1 MKTPPQV
8 KGAWIIGHYKQFK
21 KDPLSLLLSSS
32 DELGDIFALKAFNK
46 PIYFV
51 NSPDLIEY
59 VTQTNHTNYIKTPA
73 TPLRMI
79 LGDSIFTTDG
89 EEWLKRR
96 RLYQPALNNTSIR
109 SYVSA
114 VIEASNEMLNE
125 IGSSLTEKS
134 ELNISK
140 LMTNVTINVLGKTLF
155 SATLG
160 FNEQLQDDIAVIMH
174 WIGER
179 RLRHPFV
186 VPVTWPTPANKK
198 FHTALKN
205 MDQMIYKIIEAKKN
219 ESSPSDD
226 LLSKLMARGAE
237 GNSNLN
243 PKELRDEVMTIFL
256 AGHETSANVLNWT
269 FYMLA
274 KHQEIQSRV
283 FDEIALLE
291 GGELV
296 YEDLHKLQYT
306 AQVLNESMRLY
317 PPVWHFGRVNV
328 EDDQIG
334 GYHIPAGSAVRISP
348 YAIQRKSALW
358 PNPNTFNPDRFESS
372 KKIQPYTFIAF
383 GAGPRLCAGRNF
395 AMMEMVFILVKTIR
409 KYRLTFEGDP
419 IDTLPLITLRSKG
432 DIHLNCTARK

>member
-8 KGAWIIGHYKQFK
+8 EGSMITGHYNQFK

-32 DELGDIFALKAFNK
+32 EKLGEIFALKAFTK

-51 NSPDLIEY
+51 NSPELIEY
-59 VTQTNHTNYIKTPA
+59 VTQTNHINYIKTPA

-96 RLYQPALNNTSIR
+96 RLYQPALNNTAIR

-114 VIEASNEMLNE
+114 VLDASNEMIEQVDAAL
-125 IGSSLTEKS
+125 SDKK
-134 ELNISK
+134 ELNITR

-155 SATLG
+155 STSLS
-160 FNEQLQDDIAVIMH
+160 FNKQLQDDIAIIME
-174 WIGER
+174 WIGNR

-186 VPVTWPTPANKK
+186 VPANWPTSSNKK
-198 FHTALKN
+198 FLSALKN
-205 MDQMIYKIIEAKKN
+205 MDEMIYRIIEQKKK
-219 ESSPSDD
+219 ETGSSED
-226 LLSKLMARGAE
+226 LLSQFMANNEEGLAKLK
-237 GNSNLN
+237 

-274 KHQEIQSRV
+274 KHEEIQSKV
-283 FDEIALLE
+283 FDEISLVGE
-291 GGELV
+291 QELV

-306 AQVLNESMRLY
+306 TQVLNETMRLF
-317 PPVWHFGRVNV
+317 PPVWHFGRVNIK
-328 EDDQIG
+328 DDEIG
-334 GYHIPAGSAVRISP
+334 DYQIPAGSSVRISP
-348 YAIQRKSALW
+348 FIIQRNERFW
-358 PNPNTFNPDRFESS
+358 QNPDTFDPNRFEASNE
-372 KKIQPYTFIAF
+372 IHPFTFIPF

-395 AMMEMVFILVKTIR
+395 AMMEMLFILAKLLR
-409 KYRLTFEGDP
+409 KYQLSFTGDP
-419 IDTLPLITLRSKG
+419 VEMSPMITLRSKG
-432 DIHLNCTARK
+432 DIHLNYSLRK